1 MNAMVNQIAESLR
14 PYAVALMRVILGV
27 VFVYHGWW
35 KVVNFA
41 ANSDFFDKLGI
52 PFPVLSSAAAVG
64 VELLGG
70 AALILGIGVAY
81 AAVPL
86 AFTMVVAIL
95 TVHLPAGFALPN
107 GYEFVL
113 TLLVAVLAQGAVGS
127 GALALES
134 LLKKDSFATT
144 GTLQKAM

>member
-1 MNAMVNQIAESLR
+1 MNTVVNQITESVR
-14 PYAVALMRVILGV
+14 PYTIAILRVVLGI

-35 KVVNFA
+35 KVVNSA
-41 ANSDFFDKLGI
+41 ANADFFGKLGI
-52 PFPVLSSAAAVG
+52 PLPLASSIAVTG
-64 VELLGG
+64 VELVGG
-70 AALILGIGVAY
+70 VALILGIGVAY

-113 TLLVAVLAQGAVGS
+113 TLLAAVLAQGALGP
-127 GALALES
+127 GTFALEN
-134 LLKKDSFATT
+134 LLKKDLFTAT
-144 GTLQKAM
+144 GTLQETM